1 MVKTVST
8 QSSSQQPRGTGALA
22 LIVHKVITDVKRIV
36 ILFGTM
42 IHLGTKNKN
51 LFSLHPLAYYTEK
64 IVLVIFRGRLI
75 LSHCHVVYSQISLRR
90 PMVK

>member
-22 LIVHKVITDVKRIV
+22 LIVHKVNTDVKRIV

-64 IVLVIFRGRLI
+64 IVLVIFRFA
-75 LSHCHVVYSQISLRR
+75 VA
-90 PMVK
+90 

>member
-1 MVKTVST
+1 MLELDLDRTNTSRWVGRRG
-8 QSSSQQPRGTGALA
+8 QPRGMGALA
-22 LIVHKVITDVKRIV
+22 LIIHKVNTDVKCIV

-64 IVLVIFRGRLI
+64 IVLLIFRFA
-75 LSHCHVVYSQISLRR
+75 VA
-90 PMVK
+90 